1 MHRRATVLFAALA
14 LLPAASLLAQGNS
27 ECSAYI
33 GPDKNICNAAV
44 DGAVL
49 FHPVAGMLISAGNP
63 TLGQVGTLGGF
74 PHLTISARVNAT
86 KFHLPDLNY
95 NGTGTTVGSA
105 DEVVA
110 PAPQVEASLGL
121 FKGMSN
127 GLLAIDLLGSAQLL
141 PTNQI
146 DNFSVDKDAT
156 SIGDV
161 ALGFGY
167 GARVGVINQMGA
179 IPAIAVS
186 AMHRGI
192 PEVTY
197 GDVSQGNQYRYG
209 VDLDATNL
217 RAMAGY
223 SLGLVSVG
231 GGLGWDK
238 YTGKADI
245 EFNPTV
251 GPTQFIAKDL
261 DQERTLAFLD
271 AGLNFGMLNLVGEVG
286 WQFGKD
292 LNLSTTFEDNDPKDN
307 RLFGS
312 AALRFTF

>member
-1 MHRRATVLFAALA
+1 MHRRATVLLAALA

-33 GPDKNICNAAV
+33 GPDANICNAAV

-49 FHPVAGMLISAGNP
+49 FHPVAGMLVSGGNP

-95 NGTGTTVGSA
+95 NGTGTTVASA

-110 PAPQVEASLGL
+110 PAPQVDASLGL
-121 FKGMSN
+121 YKGMSN

-179 IPAIAVS
+179 IPAISVS
-186 AMHRGI
+186 AMHRGV

-197 GDVSQGNQYRYG
+197 GDVTQGNQYRYG
-209 VDLDATNL
+209 VNLDATNL

-223 SLGLVSVG
+223 NFGIASIG

-251 GPTQFIAKDL
+251 GPTQFISKDL

-271 AGLNFGMLNLVGEVG
+271 AGLNLGMLNLVGEVG

-292 LNLSTTFEDNDPKDN
+292 LNLSTTFENNDPKDN

>member
-1 MHRRATVLFAALA
+1 
-14 LLPAASLLAQGNS
+14 
-27 ECSAYI
+27 
-33 GPDKNICNAAV
+33 
-44 DGAVL
+44 
-49 FHPVAGMLISAGNP
+49 VAGMLISGGNP

-74 PHLTISARVNAT
+74 PHLTLSARVNAT

-95 NGTGTTVGSA
+95 NGTGTTVASA

-110 PAPQVEASLGL
+110 PAPQVEAALGL
-121 FKGMSN
+121 YKGMSN

-146 DNFSVDKDAT
+146 DNLSVDKDAT

-179 IPAIAVS
+179 IPGIAVS
-186 AMHRGI
+186 AMHRSI

-209 VDLDATNL
+209 VNLDATNL

-223 SLGLVSVG
+223 SFGLVSVG

-261 DQERTLAFLD
+261 DQERTLGFLD

>member
-14 LLPAASLLAQGNS
+14 LLPAASLLAKGNS

-209 VDLDATNL
+209 VNLDATNL

-223 SLGLVSVG
+223 GFGVASIGA
-231 GGLGWDK
+231 GLGWDK

-251 GPTQFIAKDL
+251 GPTQFISKDL

-271 AGLNFGMLNLVGEVG
+271 AGLNLGMLNLVGEVG

-292 LNLSTTFEDNDPKDN
+292 LNLSTTFQDNDPKDN

-312 AALRFTF
+312 AALRFSF

>member
-1 MHRRATVLFAALA
+1 MRSRIGVLFAGLL
-14 LLPAASLLAQGNS
+14 LLPTTSLQAQNPQCGAYLGND
-27 ECSAYI
+27 A
-33 GPDKNICNAAV
+33 NICNAAI

-49 FHPVAGMLISAGNP
+49 FHPVAGILVSGGNP
-63 TLGQVGTLGGF
+63 TLGSVGTLGGF

-95 NGTGTTVGSA
+95 NGTGTTVASA

-110 PAPQVEASLGL
+110 PAPLVEASLGI
-121 FKGMSN
+121 FRGMGN

-141 PTNQI
+141 PTNAI

-161 ALGFGY
+161 ALGFGF
-167 GARVGVINQMGA
+167 GARVGVTNQMGA
-179 IPAIAVS
+179 IPAISVS
-186 AMHRGI
+186 AMRRSI
-192 PEVTY
+192 PEVRY
-197 GDVSQGNQYRYG
+197 GDVTQGDEYRFG

-223 SLGLVSVG
+223 GFGVASIG

-238 YTGKADI
+238 YTGNADI
-245 EFNPTV
+245 EFIPTV
-251 GPTQFIAKDL
+251 GPAQVVVKDL

-271 AGLNFGMLNLVGEVG
+271 AGLNFGVLNLVGEVG

-312 AALRFTF
+312 AALSFTF